1 MQAHLQVSEER
12 KNASQIFSFMDI
24 VFPFRYYNTDGSNKM
39 SFSEFC
45 DLVRDVREAKGYSTS
60 KADVEKE
67 ATMSAK

>member
-1 MQAHLQVSEER
+1 
-12 KNASQIFSFMDI
+12 MDI